1 MYAVLILS
9 LFAAD
14 VEKPVKIEASGP
26 WLFAKVDTGA
36 KGSDAKQLVLRSA
49 DDFAR
54 EAGNSPKVAEQLNKA
69 LKVKAIDWD
78 KQMLLVV
85 TAGTKRSGG
94 FRVEIT
100 DVKSKG
106 DTLHVSYKVTPPKG
120 AATRAVTHPGAVVVV
135 PKHKGKVVFEQ
146 VK

>member
-1 MYAVLILS
+1 VYAALILS

-14 VEKPVKIEASGP
+14 VETPVKIEASGP
-26 WLFAKVDTGA
+26 WQFAKVDTSA
-36 KGSDAKQLVLRSA
+36 KGSDAKQLVIRSA
-49 DDFAR
+49 DDFAK
-54 EAGNSPKVAEQLNKA
+54 EVIDPKKAGEQLNKV

-78 KQMLLVV
+78 KEMLLVV

-100 DVKSKG
+100 EVKSRG
-106 DTLHVSYKVTPPKG
+106 DTLTVYYKVTPPKG

-146 VK
+146 AK